1 MNRLRHGTHQKRQN
15 QIQVLMM
22 EFGRLGTPKYELKNQ
37 GTWTLFFINQTF
49 NEINFIYIILFLWHV
64 KTRIITLK
72 SSIFIFQNLCQSAYD
87 WLTAYD
93 SEISFNHSNRKLVWA
108 MQGLSVSQA
117 LDNFPYWLWPI
128 RTNQD
133 AIPSIATQ
141 SIAISDASF
150 MLNVKHWNIIWQ
162 KRRND
167 FFDHQQKLLARWLA
181 WLSNT

>member
-1 MNRLRHGTHQKRQN
+1 MTH
-15 QIQVLMM
+15 
-22 EFGRLGTPKYELKNQ
+22 T
-37 GTWTLFFINQTF
+37 
-49 NEINFIYIILFLWHV
+49 
-64 KTRIITLK
+64 
-72 SSIFIFQNLCQSAYD
+72 
-87 WLTAYD
+87 
-93 SEISFNHSNRKLVWA
+93 VWA

-117 LDNFPYWLWPI
+117 LDNFPYWLWPM

-167 FFDHQQKLLARWLA
+167 FFDYQQKLLARWLA
-181 WLSNT
+181 WLSNTMFQIIPVKVIKQFQNVPWQIMQGRSNKRLKSEKRLKIFNNTS

>member
-1 MNRLRHGTHQKRQN
+1 
-15 QIQVLMM
+15 
-22 EFGRLGTPKYELKNQ
+22 
-37 GTWTLFFINQTF
+37 
-49 NEINFIYIILFLWHV
+49 
-64 KTRIITLK
+64 
-72 SSIFIFQNLCQSAYD
+72 
-87 WLTAYD
+87 
-93 SEISFNHSNRKLVWA
+93 

-117 LDNFPYWLWPI
+117 LDNFPYWLWPM

-167 FFDHQQKLLARWLA
+167 FFDHQQKLLARW
-181 WLSNT
+181 